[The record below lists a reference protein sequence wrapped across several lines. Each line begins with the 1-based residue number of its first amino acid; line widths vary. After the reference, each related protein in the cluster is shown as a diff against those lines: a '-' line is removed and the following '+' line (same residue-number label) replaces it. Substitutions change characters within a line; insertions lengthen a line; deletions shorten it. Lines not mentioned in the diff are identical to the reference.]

1 MVKSAN
7 IPILYNS
14 FEPPLFVL
22 PVWGSLVCCIFNE
35 SVYLFPHAR
44 RCVARVLLVASVALR
59 RPAPSPIDSN
69 LSTDEGDGQLIGH
82 HVEYTGSRAP

>member
-1 MVKSAN
+1 MVNSAN

-22 PVWGSLVCCIFNE
+22 PVWGSLVCCINE

-69 LSTDEGDGQLIGH
+69 LSTDEGNDQLIGH